1 MALVTAL
8 ILTRFRETAERA
20 AAWLTRAH
28 YHTLFLNLPE
38 DLTPFVRAYMEREL
52 PPERLWRS
60 YGYLTGLQE
69 PFLNAL
75 RYHLAPLLHVLPALR
90 RLMPGLKVYCSQDL
104 ACQMEAN
111 RLSERLLLLA
121 TSERVRKK
129 IRLAEWR
136 QLLADELELAAVA
149 LERLVENV
157 VDGAGKQWRNVL
169 LYGGLIKPV
178 KDCMEVKGFT
188 VKPIYFQR
196 YWRNPLDVLRII
208 SWARGVNKVPN
219 NVMRHCVRTYLS
231 YLDYV
236 LASKNVDAA
245 HATWTAAIRPH
256 VPPTT
261 LYPNL
266 IF

>member
-75 RYHLAPLLHVLPALR
+75 SLPELR
-90 RLMPGLKVYCSQDL
+90 RLIPQLKVYCSQDL
-104 ACQMEAN
+104 ACQIEAN
-111 RLSERLLLLA
+111 RLSEQLLLLA
-121 TSERVRKK
+121 TRERVRKK
-129 IRLAEWR
+129 IRLVEWR
-136 QLLADELELAAVA
+136 QLSADELELAAVA

-169 LYGGLIKPV
+169 LYGDLIKPV

-236 LASKNVDAA
+236 LASKDVDAA